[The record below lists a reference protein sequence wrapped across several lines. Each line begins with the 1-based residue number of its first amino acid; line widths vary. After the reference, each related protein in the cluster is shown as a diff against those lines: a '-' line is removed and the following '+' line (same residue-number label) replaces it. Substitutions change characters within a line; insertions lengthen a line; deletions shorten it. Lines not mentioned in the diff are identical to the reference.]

1 MIYLAINQAYL
12 FLLFTLNGIIIGL
25 LFDIFRILRKTI
37 KTNNFVTYIEDILFW
52 TLTGMSII
60 FFMYNFSDGNLRI
73 YMILGLIIGTLIYI
87 VTFSKIITKISI
99 MCINIIKQIISLMVI
114 PIKYLLNAI
123 IKVFKLINLKIKS
136 KKN

>member
-37 KTNNFVTYIEDILFW
+37 KTNNFATYIEDILFW

-60 FFMYNFSDGNLRI
+60 FFMYNF
-73 YMILGLIIGTLIYI
+73 
-87 VTFSKIITKISI
+87 
-99 MCINIIKQIISLMVI
+99 
-114 PIKYLLNAI
+114 
-123 IKVFKLINLKIKS
+123 
-136 KKN
+136 